1 MDPANL
7 TFEITETAMM
17 RNIGEARLLA
27 GALTGIG
34 CDLALDDFG
43 TGFGSFM
50 YLKHFPAHYLK
61 IDMEFVRHV
70 SHDATDQQIVQSITG
85 IAHALGKHTIAEGV
99 EDADTLQALREL
111 GVDYAQG
118 YLLGRPEPIDAVER
132 PELEASPVAHE

>member
-43 TGFGSFM
+43 TGFGSS
-50 YLKHFPAHYLK
+50 
-61 IDMEFVRHV
+61 R
-70 SHDATDQQIVQSITG
+70 T
-85 IAHALGKHTIAEGV
+85 
-99 EDADTLQALREL
+99 
-111 GVDYAQG
+111 
-118 YLLGRPEPIDAVER
+118 
-132 PELEASPVAHE
+132 